1 MHSTTISKNVF
12 IKVFMALIALT
23 IITIS
28 QPYLFPSELAQTVS
42 IQMFISVIKAFLI
55 GAYYMHLKYESPLF
69 RYIVAVALATLAI
82 FFIILAFDAIYRN
95 EAFDYFS

>member
-1 MHSTTISKNVF
+1 MHSNTISKNVF

-42 IQMFISVIKAFLI
+42 IQMFISVIKAVLI
-55 GAYYMHLKYESPLF
+55 GAYYTHLKYESPLF
-69 RYIVAVALATLAI
+69 RYIVATALITLGI
-82 FFIILAFDAIYRN
+82 FFIILSFDAIYRN
-95 EAFDYFS
+95 EAFDYFT